1 MQRFFD
7 FGLLGALLLMIF
19 SLAVRAGAQWGEAA
33 RIVAR

>member
-7 FGLLGALLLMIF
+7 FGLLGALLLMIV

-33 RIVAR
+33 QHLAR